1 MASKSTLSSLSSL
14 IPTKGEAAR
23 AETVPEVPKAAE
35 LPNLPGPIDE
45 DDIREGLTIR
55 IKRRANQ
62 RLRRMK
68 FMENRSKQS
77 LLDEAID
84 TFLDRS
90 GY

>member
-1 MASKSTLSSLSSL
+1 MSTKGTRSSLADL

-23 AETVPEVPKAAE
+23 AEVMPDSPKPRQAE
-35 LPNLPGPIDE
+35 PLEPIDE
-45 DDIREGLTIR
+45 NDIREGLTIR
-55 IKRRANQ
+55 IKRKANQ
-62 RLRRMK
+62 RLRVMR
-68 FMENRSKQS
+68 FRENRTKQS